1 MKIKICG
8 IKEEQI
14 IKLLVDLKVD
24 YAGFIFYKKSKRF
37 LEYEI
42 AKKYVAEY
50 NNRIN
55 FVGVFV
61 DESLDKLIRHITEI
75 NLKFVQLHGN
85 EKPEYIRLLKE
96 AIPYLNVIKA
106 FRVGEDFQRDIL
118 KKYESLDLFGFLF
131 DTYKKGQAGGTGETF
146 NWEKVKYLRDYK
158 NIIIS
163 GGINGTNVV
172 EAISLFNPF
181 IIDINSGVEI
191 APGIKSE
198 DKIVSIVNKIRS
210 IE

>member
-14 IKLLVDLKVD
+14 IKLLVNLKVD

-106 FRVGEDFQRDIL
+106 FRVDEDFQRDIL

-163 GGINGTNVV
+163 GGINENNVV